1 MIIEFGMTMFKI
13 FYLKKVHMK
22 KLSLLF
28 LLLAIFASCKKEKPP
43 VTIPVKFTAT
53 TYQTLGAADNTGKPL
68 KMDTPDVVSDS
79 LLTYIH
85 TTLPEHI
92 NLATSRPDLLSSTS
106 IGDIAITQKSE
117 IDITYVSD
125 GTGNSDAIAF
135 YTYPTNSPPASAADI
150 KVITYIFPNAGA
162 GTTLKAGDKVNIG
175 TFDVGTS
182 VGFVLLQNAF
192 NMTTGTLNNDAV
204 HFCSNDV
211 LNPEVDPAKKK
222 HTVLLNYPAENKTL
236 IGFEDLNR
244 TDPWCD
250 NDFNDVVIYASWKLK

>member
-1 MIIEFGMTMFKI
+1 
-13 FYLKKVHMK
+13 MK

-28 LLLAIFASCKKEKPP
+28 LSLAILASCKKEKPP

-53 TYQTLGAADNTGKPL
+53 TYQALGPADNTGKPL
-68 KMDTPDVVSDS
+68 NMLTPDVVSDS

-85 TTLPEHI
+85 TTLPEHM
-92 NLATSRPDLLSSTS
+92 NLATSRPDLLSSTA

-117 IDITYVSD
+117 IDITYVSA

-135 YTYPTNSPPASAADI
+135 YTYPTNSPPAAATDI
-150 KVITYIFPNAGA
+150 KVITYIFPNAGS
-162 GTTLKAGDKVNIG
+162 GTTLKSGDKVNIG

-192 NMTTGTLNNDAV
+192 NVASGTLNNGAV

-211 LNPEVDPAKKK
+211 LNPEVAPDKKK
-222 HTVLLNYPAENKTL
+222 HAVLLNYPAENKTL
-236 IGFEDLNR
+236 IGFEDVDR
-244 TDPWCD
+244 TSSSCD
-250 NDFNDVVIYASWKLK
+250 NDFNDIVIYASWQAK